1 MSDGSFDLI
10 LQELLHQREIMDS
23 LEAENREL
31 RQQLADLREGR
42 GIFVEIEGHR
52 FALISEAGN
61 IPAPADSLSI
71 APLSPV
77 IAEQEKPPVFV
88 AQEPVSTAGL
98 PDIVEES
105 EPVVSE
111 VPPNMNFL
119 LEDDGP
125 ISSSPFLQ
133 DIFDEET
140 AAIPTSKMATW
151 GESPSTPLPTSAST
165 SEPVPGSS
173 TEPIQKPVQ
182 SVKLEQQ
189 STPIDEDEK
198 AALRRQL
205 IGSFLLE

>member
-61 IPAPADSLSI
+61 ISAPADSLSI
-71 APLSPV
+71 APSLAV
-77 IAEQEKPPVFV
+77 IAEQETPPVFV

-98 PDIVEES
+98 PDVVEES

-125 ISSSPFLQ
+125 ITSSPFLQ
-133 DIFDEET
+133 DVFDQET

-151 GESPSTPLPTSAST
+151 GESPSTPLPTST

-182 SVKLEQQ
+182 SVKPQQQ
-189 STPIDEDEK
+189 SAPIDEDEK